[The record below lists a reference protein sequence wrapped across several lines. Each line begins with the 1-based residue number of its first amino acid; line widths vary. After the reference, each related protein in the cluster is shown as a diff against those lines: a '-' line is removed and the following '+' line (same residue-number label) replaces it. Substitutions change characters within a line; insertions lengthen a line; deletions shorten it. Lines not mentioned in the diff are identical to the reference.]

1 VQSKE
6 YSVDIGG
13 KTLTATFTD
22 LADQA
27 NGSVILRYGNT
38 VVLATAVMGGRRE
51 GLDYFPLTVE
61 YEERFYAAGQILGSR
76 FMRREGRPSDEAVLS
91 GRAVD
96 RTIRPLFNHAIRN
109 EVQVVVTVLSVGED
123 DPDTLAVNAASLA
136 LATSDIPWDGPV
148 SAVRVGRHK
157 ENADWLIN
165 PDYVSRTS
173 GENLIDLL
181 ACGRSDLITMI
192 EIGASEAAEAT
203 VIEGLEVAVRELGKL
218 QTFQESVIADRN
230 TPKRNIPIETASDE
244 VRKLFDAEIRPHID
258 EAIFTN
264 APGKSA
270 IRELGERWKALL
282 TLKLPDE
289 NLSLAATLLETAI
302 DEAVHR
308 GALERNERV
317 DGRAFDEV
325 RPLFA
330 QAGGISEM
338 LHGSGIFYR
347 GGTHIFSA
355 LTLGG
360 PQDSLIIDGME
371 IQGKKRFM
379 HHYNFPP
386 FSVGE
391 TGRVGGFNRRMIGHG
406 ALAEK
411 ALKAVIPPV
420 ETFPYTIRIV
430 SEAFAS
436 NGSTSMGSVC
446 GSTLALMDAGVPIS
460 APVAGIAMGLMMSQD
475 TQREARNADQN
486 SSFAL
491 YGTRY
496 KILTDIQGPEDHY
509 GDMDFKAAGTE
520 HGITAVQ
527 MDIKVAGVPVAV
539 LAEALE
545 AARAARL
552 TILAVLAD
560 AIPAPR
566 PELSPRAPR
575 IEVIK
580 INPTKIGLVIGGGGK
595 TVNAIKD
602 LTETEIDIEDDGT
615 VYITG
620 KNGNGG
626 TERAKELIEQI
637 THEHHRGD
645 RFQGEVTRILDFGAF
660 VRLGSASPLG
670 NGFDSEGLVHISEL
684 APFRINAVTDVVKI
698 GETVPVIVKEI
709 DEHGRINLSIKD
721 ADPDFASRKGVTPSA
736 PGTEHHG
743 ESQHNSKE
751 RSNGRRT
758 HPRRF

>member
-1 VQSKE
+1 MHTKE
-6 YSVDIGG
+6 YSTEIGG

-27 NGSVILRYGNT
+27 NGSVMLRYGNT

-96 RTIRPLFNHAIRN
+96 RTIRPLFNHDIRN
-109 EVQVVVTVLSVGED
+109 EVQVVITVLSVGED

-157 ENADWLIN
+157 GESAWVIN
-165 PDYVSRTS
+165 PDYASR
-173 GENLIDLL
+173 ENTGNEIDLL
-181 ACGRSDLITMI
+181 VCGREGLITMI
-192 EIGASEAAEAT
+192 ETGANEAEENVVT
-203 VIEGLEVAVRELGKL
+203 LGLETAVGELANL
-218 QTFQESVIADRN
+218 QKFQEGIIADRKVS
-230 TPKRNIPIETASDE
+230 KRDISIETVSDE
-244 VRKLFDAEIRPHID
+244 TQALFESEARPQID
-258 EAIFTN
+258 EAIFTR
-264 APGKSA
+264 APGKDA
-270 IRELGERWKALL
+270 IRELGEKWNALVRE
-282 TLKLPDE
+282 KLPDE
-289 NLSLAATLLETAI
+289 NPSLAAALLQSAI

-317 DGRAFDEV
+317 DGRAFDEL

-330 QAGGISEM
+330 QPGGISEM

-386 FSVGE
+386 FSTGE
-391 TGRVGGFNRRMIGHG
+391 TGRIGGFNRRMIGHG

-411 ALKAVIPPV
+411 ALKAVIPSV
-420 ETFPYTIRIV
+420 EMFPYTIRIV

-446 GSTLALMDAGVPIS
+446 GSTLALMDAGVPIT
-460 APVAGIAMGLMMSQD
+460 APVAGIAMGLMMRD
-475 TQREARNADQN
+475 EKNYRV
-486 SSFAL
+486 
-491 YGTRY
+491 
-496 KILTDIQGPEDHY
+496 LTDIQGPEDHH
-509 GDMDFKAAGTE
+509 GDMDLKVAGTLR
-520 HGITAVQ
+520 GITAMQ
-527 MDIKVAGVPVAV
+527 MDIKVAGVPVAI
-539 LAEALE
+539 LAEALG
-545 AARAARL
+545 AARVARL
-552 TILAVLAD
+552 KILKVITD

-566 PELSPRAPR
+566 AELSPRAPR

-602 LTETEIDIEDDGT
+602 LTGTEIDIEDDGT

-626 TERAKELIEQI
+626 TARAKELIEQI
-637 THEHHRGD
+637 THEHQRGD

-670 NGFDSEGLVHISEL
+670 NGFDSEGMVHISEL
-684 APFRINAVTDVVKI
+684 APFRVNAVTDVVAV

-721 ADPDFASRKGVTPSA
+721 ADPEFASRKGVTPA
-736 PGTEHHG
+736 PPGQQNYGPRPERGEHRPR
-743 ESQHNSKE
+743 
-751 RSNGRRT
+751 RSG
-758 HPRRF
+758 PRRF